1 MINTL
6 EYKIH
11 FLSEKR
17 TETYKWY
24 VEGASQMKSGFGAK
38 SGLQDQAWLGLGR
51 RGV

>member
-11 FLSEKR
+11 FLNEKR
-17 TETYKWY
+17 TEAYKWY
-24 VEGASQMKSGFGAK
+24 VEGASQMKNGFGAK
-38 SGLQDQAWLGLGR
+38 NDLQDQALLGMER